1 MHALAQSLNKNPSNI
16 VNLNLS
22 YNSLTFR
29 ENQMEQFFHSED
41 FLEQFCEY
49 LEQTKSLVHIDL
61 SGLNFEKE
69 QLEAICPLL
78 GKVTSLIGIHLSDMG
93 IKRNPEDPDN
103 DLMLEILDYF
113 GIDDSYSK
121 EPKAIMN

>member
-1 MHALAQSLNKNPSNI
+1 
-16 VNLNLS
+16 
-22 YNSLTFR
+22 
-29 ENQMEQFFHSED
+29 MEQFFHSED